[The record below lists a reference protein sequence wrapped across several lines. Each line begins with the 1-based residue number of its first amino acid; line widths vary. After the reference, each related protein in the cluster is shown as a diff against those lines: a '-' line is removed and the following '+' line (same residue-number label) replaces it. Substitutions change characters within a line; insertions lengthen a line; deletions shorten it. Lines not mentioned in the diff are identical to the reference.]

1 MWQQIWRSASKRE
14 HKGYSNV
21 HRSLRNKTLMVLSHD
36 NNISVNNA
44 CELWRQLGSV
54 Q

>member
-1 MWQQIWRSASKRE
+1 
-14 HKGYSNV
+14 
-21 HRSLRNKTLMVLSHD
+21 MVLSHD

-44 CELWRQLGSV
+44 CELWRQLDSV